1 MEGVARTCE
10 MPTEPASQWP
20 AEDYWQNLPGRNFVI
35 KRTFLENCEYGEDAP
50 EPLLTR
56 ERLRSK
62 SDTDLLMMLESDDSQ
77 LECSLGDF
85 PNSRGTGITKSSESE
100 DVYVETDAE
109 DDSLDEFS
117 GMSVS
122 TEKSE
127 CGTSQV
133 HDQGAHN
140 CWELEEQH
148 REQIAACPST
158 GVPMVPMPGPV
169 AFQNC
174 VQQGECMVYDPNT
187 NTSHLCRIVTVPT
200 FYQCGYVMEQ
210 AHVDACGSAAASP
223 QLTASPSPILC
234 SEAAPAWSADDYNAH
249 AQELLLE
256 AERCKAA
263 ARQMTAT
270 VETQAPAIQ
279 SSEKEPSR
287 HRKKKQTR
295 SIAKQET
302 GMETVMMTV
311 MTTVMLRNIPN
322 NMTRDQLD
330 KLLKSHGFEG
340 LYDFLYLPWDFHR
353 LAGLGYAFV
362 NFETHEYAQWAIEH
376 FQGFAEWGF
385 ASDKVC
391 EVCWS
396 SPHQGLQAHVE
407 RYRNSPVMHADVP
420 EKYKPLLFING
431 HRTPFPPPTKK
442 IRAPRMKRCA
452 PFTHGD
458 PTAWGL
464 GQ

>member
-169 AFQNC
+169 AFRNC
-174 VQQGECMVYDPNT
+174 IQQGQCMVYDPTT
-187 NTSHLCRIVTVPT
+187 NVPHLCCILTMPT
-200 FYQCGYVMEQ
+200 FYQCGYVIEQ
-210 AHVDACGSAAASP
+210 AHLDPDVSATASA
-223 QLTASPSPILC
+223 QLTAPPSPLLC
-234 SEAAPAWSADDYNAH
+234 SEAAPVWSADDYNAR
-249 AQELLLE
+249 ATELLLE
-256 AERCKAA
+256 AEQCKAA
-263 ARQMTAT
+263 ARQMSATAKSQ
-270 VETQAPAIQ
+270 VPAMQ
-279 SSEKEPSR
+279 SSKNQPSSR
-287 HRKKKQTR
+287 RNKKQLR
-295 SIAKQET
+295 STTKQET
-302 GMETVMMTV
+302 VMETV

-396 SPHQGLQAHVE
+396 TPHQGLHAHVE
-407 RYRNSPVMHADVP
+407 RYRNSPVMHEDVP
-420 EKYKPLLFING
+420 KKYKPLLFING